1 MKAYRFLLLVSLIA
15 IIGYACK
22 DPLEGVVIKT
32 KDALSTSAIKIRY
45 YNANYGDPERLP
57 KDFKISIIGT
67 DASKIVNSVGGKKI
81 TFSKEGLLGIAV
93 SPDYTDRPLKFSVVA
108 EAEGYLTSIREFQLT
123 DQRNIDLSVGLLK
136 IANLPGGL
144 SLNQN
149 SGKASSNGAASA
161 LTIDTKG
168 KKEGATWVISE
179 GTILKDQ
186 YNQPVEGKLTAI
198 LTYYEGTGNAKNF
211 VPNAWTVYNAVDLNG
226 KTLKPFEFNN
236 FCFFQTEL
244 FNEQFQKVTSFSQ
257 PSDVTVEINENALH
271 TTGNKLKV
279 GDKIIF
285 WGFLDGV
292 WKQMGEVVIRI
303 NGNGKFE
310 VTVKISKAGYY
321 TFGEMNPVCEKGPI
335 VSVSSKFTGCDIYYY
350 VKLIDAV
357 KGTEIGAFWLNPNNG
372 SKTSLAGRR
381 QNTVYMQLFDYNWEY
396 GGDLTKPIY
405 QSAPFDLC
413 EEKTINVN
421 IPIQQP
427 TPITMELVIKCPEGK
442 TLNEADFPAEM
453 YSQYR
458 LTGSDP
464 NSWRDLF
471 KLTRTN
477 RKLTTN
483 KVQLGKRY
491 VLRSTTNPAQGW
503 PFLQKDTTITQAYY
517 LIKINGEQY
526 CK

>member
-1 MKAYRFLLLVSLIA
+1 MKAYRLLFLFSFIA
-15 IIGYACK
+15 IIAYACK

-32 KDALSTSAIKIRY
+32 KDALSTSAIKIKY
-45 YNANYGDPERLP
+45 YNANYGDAERLP
-57 KDFKISIIGT
+57 KDLKTTIIGT
-67 DASKIVNSVGGKKI
+67 DAGKIVNSVGGNKI
-81 TFSKEGLLGIAV
+81 TYSKEGLLGIAV
-93 SPDYTDRPLKFSVVA
+93 SPVYTDRPLKFSVVA
-108 EAEGYLTSIREFQLT
+108 EAAGYVTSIREFQLT

-136 IANLPGGL
+136 IGNLPDGL
-144 SLNQN
+144 SLTQSAGNAN
-149 SGKASSNGAASA
+149 SSGAATA
-161 LTIDTKG
+161 QTVNAKG
-168 KKEGATWVISE
+168 KKEEATWVIPE
-179 GTILKDQ
+179 GTVLKDQ
-186 YNQPVEGKLTAI
+186 YNQPVAGKLSAV
-198 LTYYEGTGNAKNF
+198 LTYYDGTGNAKNY
-211 VPNAWTVYNAVDLNG
+211 VPNAFTVYNAVDLTG
-226 KTLKPFEFNN
+226 KTLKPFEFTN
-236 FCFFQTEL
+236 FCFFQTEII
-244 FNEQFQKVTSFSQ
+244 NETFQKVVGFSQ
-257 PSDVTVEINENALH
+257 PTEIIIEINENALRV
-271 TTGNKLKV
+271 TGEKLKV
-279 GDKIIF
+279 GDKIMF

-292 WKQMGEVVIRI
+292 WKQMGEVILKV

-310 VTVKISKAGYY
+310 VKVKISQAGYY
-321 TFGEMNPVCEKGPI
+321 TFGEMNPVCEKGP
-335 VSVSSKFTGCDIYYY
+335 VVTVSSKFTGCDIFYY
-350 VKLIDAV
+350 VKLMDAV
-357 KGTEIGAFWLNPNNG
+357 KNTEISAFWLNPNNG

-396 GGDLTKPIY
+396 GGNLTKPIY

-421 IPIQQP
+421 MPIPQP

-464 NSWRDLF
+464 NSWKDLF

-483 KVQLGKRY
+483 KIQLGKRY
-491 VLRSTTNPAQGW
+491 ILRSTTNPAQGW

-517 LIKINGEQY
+517 LIKLNGEQY